1 MALTVKKVLRLKQRG
16 KYADRD
22 GLYLQVK
29 SETNRSWLYR
39 YTLRGE
45 AHWMG
50 LGAEKDVTL
59 FAARAKAFKARQQV
73 RNGIDPLIEK
83 QQAQQSVLLA
93 EVKTKTF
100 EACAE
105 GYFAAHSVG
114 WSPKL
119 RKGWQQTMQDYVYP
133 TIGKLSV
140 SAIDTALVK
149 QCVEPIWQTKTATA
163 NNVRRRIEGVWSWAK
178 THGYCSG
185 DNPARWDGHLEH
197 SLASVSK
204 IKKTQHHAALPYVA
218 IADFMVALRAKE
230 GIPARAL
237 EFTTLSACRTNEA
250 IGATW
255 AEIDLENKVW
265 TIPAERMKAKKD
277 HRVPLCPRL
286 IELLQE
292 LPRLNEYVFA
302 ISSNAMKRLFRSMGY
317 TETVHGFRATF
328 KTWANETTSYQ
339 NEVIEMSLA
348 HAIGTKVEK
357 AYQRGDLFIKRT
369 RLMHDWSTYCAT
381 PHTPAAVLPMRRA
394 G

>member
-149 QCVEPIWQTKTATA
+149 QCV
-163 NNVRRRIEGVWSWAK
+163 
-178 THGYCSG
+178 
-185 DNPARWDGHLEH
+185 
-197 SLASVSK
+197 
-204 IKKTQHHAALPYVA
+204 
-218 IADFMVALRAKE
+218 
-230 GIPARAL
+230 
-237 EFTTLSACRTNEA
+237 
-250 IGATW
+250 
-255 AEIDLENKVW
+255 
-265 TIPAERMKAKKD
+265 
-277 HRVPLCPRL
+277 
-286 IELLQE
+286 
-292 LPRLNEYVFA
+292 
-302 ISSNAMKRLFRSMGY
+302 
-317 TETVHGFRATF
+317 
-328 KTWANETTSYQ
+328 
-339 NEVIEMSLA
+339 
-348 HAIGTKVEK
+348 
-357 AYQRGDLFIKRT
+357 
-369 RLMHDWSTYCAT
+369 
-381 PHTPAAVLPMRRA
+381 
-394 G
+394 